1 MSPRGSL
8 NHEPI
13 YSIKEPQIGD
23 ESEYWWN
30 VKSEENSTL
39 TEVGS
44 YASNIH
50 LSQTQERP
58 QSSNTV
64 DQHDNRPDEE
74 CDNNEVINLSF
85 YHIVERYL
93 GDSVLS

>member
-1 MSPRGSL
+1 M
-8 NHEPI
+8 
-13 YSIKEPQIGD
+13 
-23 ESEYWWN
+23 
-30 VKSEENSTL
+30 KSEEIFTL